1 MNYFSNL
8 SRISLSTVTLFLG
21 IGMSGFVSV
30 LSVSQADPEGCNVSP
45 DNSGCILNRPV
56 DIERRQKQ
64 SQSQDILLFE
74 STEIQSNV
82 MFEDE

>member
-30 LSVSQADPEGCNVSP
+30 LSVSQSDPQGCNVSP

-74 STEIQSNV
+74 SAEIQSNLI
-82 MFEDE
+82 FEDE

>member
-56 DIERRQKQ
+56 DIERQQ
-64 SQSQDILLFE
+64 QYNQSQDILFFE
-74 STEIQSNV
+74 SYETKSSFV
-82 MFEDE
+82 FEDQ